1 MKVKILKGVAC
12 NPWHLSALPGDVIEL
27 EAKQA
32 KELIAAERA
41 EETDLPYF
49 PVDEIAA
56 EPEIIEEK
64 PKKKKWK
71 TSQPGYIIQRTTS
84 QLKT

>member
-27 EAKQA
+27 DAKQA

-41 EETDLPYF
+41 EETDLPYY
-49 PVDEIAA
+49 PVDET
-56 EPEIIEEK
+56 EIIEEK
-64 PKKKKWK
+64 PKKKK
-71 TSQPGYIIQRTTS
+71 
-84 QLKT
+84 